1 MEYSHLSLND
11 EVDFFSGAYWISGE
25 DRIPYNGREVLCIIR
40 DTTSF
45 TSCSAAGCGTQFQG
59 FRSILIPG
67 FVTRY
72 RYQKNKDGLEIS
84 DVEPIKDEDT
94 RKAIREI
101 VRSKYGTEQ
110 IELL

>member
-1 MEYSHLSLND
+1 MEFVHLPLQE
-11 EVDFFSGAYWISGE
+11 EVDFFSGSYWISGE
-25 DRIPYNGREVLCIIR
+25 DKIPYEGREVLCLIR

-45 TSCSAAGCGTQFQG
+45 TTCSAAGCGTQFEG

-67 FVTRY
+67 FVQRY
-72 RYQKNKDGLEIS
+72 RYDKNEKGLEVS
-84 DVEPIKDEDT
+84 EVEPIKDEDT
-94 RKAIREI
+94 KRAIREV